1 MLFHIE
7 IVNNCEFKLIF
18 VFIIYFQANFMS
30 DSIHFEHSATKVEKY
45 QTILPQIA
53 ALLADE
59 TDHIAN
65 MANVSAVLKEVFS
78 FWWVGFYIV
87 KQEELVLGPFQGPLA
102 CTRIQKGKG
111 VCGKVWATK
120 QSIIVPDVDAFE
132 GHIACS
138 AASKSEI
145 VIPLMHQEKVIAVL
159 DVDSEHLHHFDE
171 IDELYL
177 SKIVA
182 LISLA

>member
-1 MLFHIE
+1 
-7 IVNNCEFKLIF
+7 
-18 VFIIYFQANFMS
+18 MS

-53 ALLADE
+53 ALIAYE
-59 TDHIAN
+59 TDQIAN

-102 CTRIQKGKG
+102 CTRIQKGNG
-111 VCGKVWATK
+111 VCGKAWVSK
-120 QSIIVPDVDAFE
+120 QSIIVPNVEDFE

-138 AASKSEI
+138 TASKSEI
-145 VIPLMHQEKVIAVL
+145 VIPIMQQEKVFAVL
-159 DVDSEHLHHFDE
+159 DVDSEHLNHFDE
-171 IDELYL
+171 IDEMYL

-182 LISLA
+182 LLA

>member
-1 MLFHIE
+1 
-7 IVNNCEFKLIF
+7 
-18 VFIIYFQANFMS
+18 MS

-53 ALLADE
+53 ALIADE
-59 TDHIAN
+59 RDQIAN
-65 MANVSAVLKEVFS
+65 MANISAVLKEVFS

-87 KQEELVLGPFQGPLA
+87 KQDELVLGPFQGPLA

-111 VCGKVWATK
+111 VCGKSWASK
-120 QSIIVPDVDAFE
+120 LSIIVPNVEDFE

-145 VIPLMHQEKVIAVL
+145 VIPIMQQEKVIAVF
-159 DVDSEHLHHFDE
+159 DVDSEHFNHFDE
-171 IDELYL
+171 IDEMYL

-182 LISLA
+182 LLA

>member
-1 MLFHIE
+1 
-7 IVNNCEFKLIF
+7 
-18 VFIIYFQANFMS
+18 MS
-30 DSIHFEHSATKVEKY
+30 DSIYFEHSATKVEKY

-59 TDHIAN
+59 TDYIAN
-65 MANVSAVLKEVFS
+65 MANVSAVLKEVFA
-78 FWWVGFYIV
+78 FWWVGFYLV
-87 KQEELVLGPFQGPLA
+87 KQDELVLGPFQGPLA

-111 VCGKVWATK
+111 VCGKAWATQ

-145 VIPLMHQEKVIAVL
+145 VIPLMHQEKVMAVL

-177 SKIVA
+177 TKIVA
-182 LISLA
+182 LISLN

>member
-1 MLFHIE
+1 
-7 IVNNCEFKLIF
+7 
-18 VFIIYFQANFMS
+18 MS

-53 ALLADE
+53 ALIVDE
-59 TDHIAN
+59 TDQIAN
-65 MANVSAVLKEVFS
+65 MANISAVLKEVFS

-102 CTRIQKGKG
+102 CTRIQKGNG
-111 VCGKVWATK
+111 VCGKAWVSK
-120 QSIIVPDVDAFE
+120 QSIIVPNVEDFE

-145 VIPLMHQEKVIAVL
+145 VIPIMQQEKVIAVL
-159 DVDSEHLHHFDE
+159 DVDSEYLNHFDE
-171 IDELYL
+171 IDEMYL

-182 LISLA
+182 LLA

>member
-1 MLFHIE
+1 
-7 IVNNCEFKLIF
+7 
-18 VFIIYFQANFMS
+18 MS
-30 DSIHFEHSATKVEKY
+30 DSIHFEHSATKVEIY
-45 QTILPQIA
+45 QTILPQIT
-53 ALLADE
+53 ALIADE
-59 TDHIAN
+59 TDQIAN

-111 VCGKVWATK
+111 VCGKAWATQ
-120 QSIIVPDVDAFE
+120 QSIIVPNVEDFE

-145 VIPLMHQEKVIAVL
+145 VIPIMQQEKVIAVF
-159 DVDSEHLHHFDE
+159 DVDSEHLNHFDE
-171 IDELYL
+171 IDEMYL

-182 LISLA
+182 LLA

>member
-1 MLFHIE
+1 MT
-7 IVNNCEFKLIF
+7 
-18 VFIIYFQANFMS
+18 
-30 DSIHFEHSATKVEKY
+30 DSIHFEHAATKTEKY
-45 QTILPQIA
+45 QSLFPQIA
-53 ALLADE
+53 ALLASE
-59 TDHIAN
+59 TDQIAN
-65 MANVSAVLKEVFS
+65 MANISAVLKEVFS

-111 VCGKVWATK
+111 VCGKAWATQ
-120 QSIIVPDVDAFE
+120 QSINVPNVADFE

-145 VIPLMHQEKVIAVL
+145 VIPIMQQEKVIAVL
-159 DVDSEHLHHFDE
+159 DVDSEHLNHFDE

-182 LISLA
+182 LLA

>member
-1 MLFHIE
+1 
-7 IVNNCEFKLIF
+7 
-18 VFIIYFQANFMS
+18 MS

-45 QTILPQIA
+45 QTILPQIT
-53 ALLADE
+53 ALIADE
-59 TDHIAN
+59 TDQIAN

-102 CTRIQKGKG
+102 CTRIQKGNG
-111 VCGKVWATK
+111 VCGKAWVSK
-120 QSIIVPDVDAFE
+120 QSIIVPNVEDFE

-138 AASKSEI
+138 TASKSEI
-145 VIPLMHQEKVIAVL
+145 VIPIMQQEKVFAVL
-159 DVDSEHLHHFDE
+159 DVDSEHLNHFDE
-171 IDELYL
+171 IDEMYL

-182 LISLA
+182 LLA

>member
-1 MLFHIE
+1 
-7 IVNNCEFKLIF
+7 
-18 VFIIYFQANFMS
+18 MS

-53 ALLADE
+53 ALIAYE
-59 TDHIAN
+59 TDQIAN

-78 FWWVGFYIV
+78 FLWVGFYIV

-102 CTRIQKGKG
+102 CTRIQKGNG
-111 VCGKVWATK
+111 VCGKAWVSK
-120 QSIIVPDVDAFE
+120 QSIIVPIVEDFE

-138 AASKSEI
+138 TASKSEI
-145 VIPLMHQEKVIAVL
+145 VIPIMQQEKVFAVL
-159 DVDSEHLHHFDE
+159 DVDSEHLNHFDE
-171 IDELYL
+171 IDEMYL

-182 LISLA
+182 LLA

>member
-1 MLFHIE
+1 
-7 IVNNCEFKLIF
+7 
-18 VFIIYFQANFMS
+18 MS

-53 ALLADE
+53 ALIADE
-59 TDHIAN
+59 TDQIAN
-65 MANVSAVLKEVFS
+65 MANISAVLKEVFS

-102 CTRIQKGKG
+102 CTRIQKGNG
-111 VCGKVWATK
+111 VCGKAWVSK
-120 QSIIVPDVDAFE
+120 QSIIVPNVEDFE

-138 AASKSEI
+138 TASKSEI
-145 VIPLMHQEKVIAVL
+145 VIPIMQQEKVFAVL
-159 DVDSEHLHHFDE
+159 DVDSEHLNHFDE
-171 IDELYL
+171 IDEMYL

-182 LISLA
+182 LLA

>member
-1 MLFHIE
+1 
-7 IVNNCEFKLIF
+7 
-18 VFIIYFQANFMS
+18 MS

-53 ALLADE
+53 ALIAYE
-59 TDHIAN
+59 TDQIAN

-111 VCGKVWATK
+111 VCGKAWATQ
-120 QSIIVPDVDAFE
+120 QSIIVPNVDAFE

-145 VIPLMHQEKVIAVL
+145 VIPIMQQEKVIAVF
-159 DVDSEHLHHFDE
+159 DVDSEHLNHFDE
-171 IDELYL
+171 IDEMYL

-182 LISLA
+182 LLA

>member
-1 MLFHIE
+1 
-7 IVNNCEFKLIF
+7 
-18 VFIIYFQANFMS
+18 MS

-45 QTILPQIA
+45 QTILPQIT
-53 ALLADE
+53 ALIADE
-59 TDHIAN
+59 TDQIAN

-111 VCGKVWATK
+111 VCGKAWATQ
-120 QSIIVPDVDAFE
+120 QSIIVPNVDAVE

-145 VIPLMHQEKVIAVL
+145 VIPIMQQEKVIAVF
-159 DVDSEHLHHFDE
+159 DVDSEHLNHFDE
-171 IDELYL
+171 IDEMYL

-182 LISLA
+182 LLA

>member
-1 MLFHIE
+1 MLKMQINSNVTKQMEAIINKVDTFPNRVASAQQSALYRTANNIGQTLYKKYPTK
-7 IVNNCEFKLIF
+7 IVNHASVLN
-18 VFIIYFQANFMS
+18 S
-30 DSIHFEHSATKVEKY
+30 KY
-45 QTILPQIA
+45 QNP
-53 ALLADE
+53 
-59 TDHIAN
+59 
-65 MANVSAVLKEVFS
+65 
-78 FWWVGFYIV
+78 
-87 KQEELVLGPFQGPLA
+87 
-102 CTRIQKGKG
+102 
-111 VCGKVWATK
+111 
-120 QSIIVPDVDAFE
+120 IIVPNVEDFE

-159 DVDSEHLHHFDE
+159 DVDSEHLNYFDE

>member
-1 MLFHIE
+1 MFI
-7 IVNNCEFKLIF
+7 KL
-18 VFIIYFQANFMS
+18 FQAIFMS

-53 ALLADE
+53 ALLVDE
-59 TDHIAN
+59 TDYIAN
-65 MANVSAVLKEVFS
+65 MANVSAVLKEVFA
-78 FWWVGFYIV
+78 FWWVGFYLV

-111 VCGKVWATK
+111 VCGKAWATQ

-145 VIPLMHQEKVIAVL
+145 VIPLIHQEKVMAVL

-177 SKIVA
+177 TKIVA
-182 LISLA
+182 LISLN

>member
-1 MLFHIE
+1 MFI
-7 IVNNCEFKLIF
+7 KL
-18 VFIIYFQANFMS
+18 FQAIFMS

-53 ALLADE
+53 ALLVDE
-59 TDHIAN
+59 TDYIAN
-65 MANVSAVLKEVFS
+65 MANVSAVLKEVFA
-78 FWWVGFYIV
+78 FWWVGFYLV

-111 VCGKVWATK
+111 VCGKAWATQ

-145 VIPLMHQEKVIAVL
+145 VIPLMHQEKVMAVL

-177 SKIVA
+177 TKIVA
-182 LISLA
+182 LISLN

>member
-1 MLFHIE
+1 
-7 IVNNCEFKLIF
+7 
-18 VFIIYFQANFMS
+18 MS
-30 DSIHFEHSATKVEKY
+30 DSIHFEHSATKIEKY

-53 ALLADE
+53 ALIAYE
-59 TDHIAN
+59 TDQIAN

-111 VCGKVWATK
+111 VCGKAWATQ
-120 QSIIVPDVDAFE
+120 QSIIVPNVDAFE

-145 VIPLMHQEKVIAVL
+145 VIPIMQQEKVIAVL
-159 DVDSEHLHHFDE
+159 DVDSEYLNHFDE
-171 IDELYL
+171 IDEMYL

-182 LISLA
+182 LLA

>member
-1 MLFHIE
+1 
-7 IVNNCEFKLIF
+7 
-18 VFIIYFQANFMS
+18 MS
-30 DSIHFEHSATKVEKY
+30 DSIHFEHSATKVDKY
-45 QTILPQIA
+45 QTILPQIT
-53 ALLADE
+53 ALIADE
-59 TDHIAN
+59 TDQIAN

-111 VCGKVWATK
+111 VCGKAWATQ
-120 QSIIVPDVDAFE
+120 QSIIVPNVDAFE

-145 VIPLMHQEKVIAVL
+145 VIPIMQQEKVIAVL
-159 DVDSEHLHHFDE
+159 DVDSEYLNHFDE
-171 IDELYL
+171 IDEMYL

-182 LISLA
+182 LLA

>member
-7 IVNNCEFKLIF
+7 FVINCEFKLIF
-18 VFIIYFQANFMS
+18 VFIIYFQAIFMT
-30 DSIHFEHSATKVEKY
+30 DSIHFEHAATKSEKY
-45 QTILPQIA
+45 QSLLPQIA
-53 ALLADE
+53 ALIASE
-59 TDHIAN
+59 TDQIAN
-65 MANVSAVLKEVFS
+65 MANFSAVLKEVFS

-87 KQEELVLGPFQGPLA
+87 KQEELILGPFQGPLA

-111 VCGKVWATK
+111 VCGKAWATK
-120 QSIIVPDVDAFE
+120 QSIIVPNVADFE

-145 VIPLMHQEKVIAVL
+145 VIPILQQEKVIAVL
-159 DVDSEHLHHFDE
+159 DVDSEHLNHFDE

-182 LISLA
+182 LLA

>member
-7 IVNNCEFKLIF
+7 IVNNCEFKLIS
-18 VFIIYFQANFMS
+18 VFIIYFQAIFMT
-30 DSIHFEHSATKVEKY
+30 DSIHFEHAATKTEKY
-45 QTILPQIA
+45 QSLFPQIA
-53 ALLADE
+53 ALLASE
-59 TDHIAN
+59 TDQIAN
-65 MANVSAVLKEVFS
+65 MANISAVLKEVFS

-111 VCGKVWATK
+111 VCGKAWASK
-120 QSIIVPDVDAFE
+120 QSIIIPNVEDFE

-145 VIPLMHQEKVIAVL
+145 VIPILQQEKVIAVL
-159 DVDSEHLHHFDE
+159 DVDSEHLNHFDE

-182 LISLA
+182 LLA

>member
-1 MLFHIE
+1 
-7 IVNNCEFKLIF
+7 
-18 VFIIYFQANFMS
+18 
-30 DSIHFEHSATKVEKY
+30 
-45 QTILPQIA
+45 
-53 ALLADE
+53 
-59 TDHIAN
+59 
-65 MANVSAVLKEVFS
+65 
-78 FWWVGFYIV
+78 
-87 KQEELVLGPFQGPLA
+87 LA

-145 VIPLMHQEKVIAVL
+145 VIPLMHQEKVMAVL